1 MDATGLWFSK
11 LESNFYADYGQ
22 FRWTEEQRTWD
33 WDNLT
38 TVDLVSTKDGTKR
51 LVLRR
56 KGRIHTKD
64 GRPDIAEQ
72 DGYDASLRYMIG
84 IDIDDEPGDI
94 KCDYYTARVYDHFE
108 NRWNLIGRR
117 GESHSKLLITLG
129 YGNGQMKNASRQ
141 VLLRA
146 QKLERYM
153 SI

>member
-94 KCDYYTARVYDHFE
+94 KCDYYTARIYDHFGKPLE
-108 NRWNLIGRR
+108 FDRSEEERVI
-117 GESHSKLLITLG
+117 SKLLD
-129 YGNGQMKNASRQ
+129 NAWLWQWADEKCEPSG
-141 VLLRA
+141 A
-146 QKLERYM
+146 P
-153 SI
+153 

>member
-56 KGRIHTKD
+56 KGRIHTKH
-64 GRPDIAEQ
+64 GRPDLSSALSTNSGCGGKKQ
-72 DGYDASLRYMIG
+72 LMY
-84 IDIDDEPGDI
+84 
-94 KCDYYTARVYDHFE
+94 
-108 NRWNLIGRR
+108 
-117 GESHSKLLITLG
+117 SH
-129 YGNGQMKNASRQ
+129 
-141 VLLRA
+141 
-146 QKLERYM
+146 
-153 SI
+153 